1 MYAKGKTDRRES
13 FNGCDQS
20 GSKGKKKDKKV
31 KTKPKWKCFHCGK
44 EGHIKK
50 YCYDFLRKQKQGEN
64 GSVSVATTSNNACLS
79 EVLTVS
85 NILVPD
91 EWILDSGCSFHMSPN
106 RSWFTNFNEHE
117 SGTVYMGN
125 NNTCTVQGIGDIK
138 LKLHDGKIRLLTNVR
153 YVPGLKRNLIS
164 LGTLDEIGF
173 SYLAKN
179 GCLHVTKN
187 DCIVLSGIK
196 KNGLYVLEGVYYAAD
211 DRTDSALVSDFNM
224 TELWHLRLGHMSQ
237 KGIQILKQQGLL
249 GNGPM
254 AELKFC
260 STCILGKQH
269 REKFPKGAHLVKA
282 CLDYIHADLWGPAKE
297 ATFGGNRYFL
307 SIIDDFSRKV
317 WVYLLKSKDQTLESF
332 KTWKTL
338 VENQVDRK
346 VKCLRTDNGLEFCNT
361 AFDNF
366 CKENGILRHRTVP
379 YTPQQNGVAERM
391 NRTLLE
397 KLRCILFTSGLP
409 KSFWG
414 EVLCSAVYLVNRS
427 PSSAINFKCP
437 EEKWIGR
444 KPNLSHLKV
453 VGCEAYCHKPEGKL
467 DPRSIRGVM
476 LGYQEGSKGYR
487 VWDKN
492 SIGIKVIVSRDVI
505 FNEYVFPCVSTNT
518 DAGSRINLPRDL
530 TLTGGAQFEVELDD
544 NHQNQLPSIQNQI
557 QEPDLNEHE
566 VAEPEE

>member
-1 MYAKGKTDRRES
+1 M
-13 FNGCDQS
+13 
-20 GSKGKKKDKKV
+20 
-31 KTKPKWKCFHCGK
+31 
-44 EGHIKK
+44 
-50 YCYDFLRKQKQGEN
+50 
-64 GSVSVATTSNNACLS
+64 
-79 EVLTVS
+79 LTVS
-85 NILVPD
+85 NIVVPD

-106 RSWFTNFNEHE
+106 RSWFINFDEHE

-249 GNGPM
+249 GSGPM

-260 STCILGKQH
+260 PTCILGKQH
-269 REKFPKGAHLVKA
+269 RKKFPKGAHLVKA

-297 ATFGGNRYFL
+297 TTFGGNRYFL

-366 CKENGILRHRTVP
+366 VKKMEYKDIGLSPILL
-379 YTPQQNGVAERM
+379 N
-391 NRTLLE
+391 
-397 KLRCILFTSGLP
+397 K
-409 KSFWG
+409 
-414 EVLCSAVYLVNRS
+414 
-427 PSSAINFKCP
+427 
-437 EEKWIGR
+437 
-444 KPNLSHLKV
+444 
-453 VGCEAYCHKPEGKL
+453 
-467 DPRSIRGVM
+467 
-476 LGYQEGSKGYR
+476 
-487 VWDKN
+487 
-492 SIGIKVIVSRDVI
+492 
-505 FNEYVFPCVSTNT
+505 
-518 DAGSRINLPRDL
+518 
-530 TLTGGAQFEVELDD
+530 TG
-544 NHQNQLPSIQNQI
+544 
-557 QEPDLNEHE
+557 
-566 VAEPEE
+566 